1 MKYWFADLTPEQFRD
16 KIVLVDVDG
25 TLVADEEEEV
35 CAAEQKSLHAIKE
48 VARAVYLVS
57 NGNRERTERMAQREG
72 VFVHVSPRYKK
83 PHPRLGDGLPV
94 GDYVIVGDKWL
105 TDGLFAYALQMPFI
119 AVRRLTSPQD
129 ALSATC
135 MHFVDDWFV
144 APLMKLYGLLRV
156 PQWIKNVLVLAPA
169 FFAGTLSAP
178 EIMLP
183 VSAAVLLF
191 SLTAS
196 IVYIINDI
204 RDQEVD
210 AKHSVKRL
218 RPIASGHVSEKAGLS
233 VAVVLAGVVVAG
245 LVWMPAL
252 IMPLGA
258 YVVINGLYSFWL
270 KHVPV
275 LDVVLVAT
283 SHVLRLLVGGIAAGV
298 MLSPWIVLC
307 TFFGALFLVVAKR
320 RGELSRESRRKVFEY
335 YTATVLD
342 GMAGVAVAGAL
353 IAYALYAVVGAPFP
367 GAEYSVIFV
376 ATALLRMFMRVLRG
390 EAAAEFPEKLIF
402 KDRVVLLSTA
412 LWIAYMGFLIYT
424 HVL

>member
-1 MKYWFADLTPEQFRD
+1 
-16 KIVLVDVDG
+16 
-25 TLVADEEEEV
+25 
-35 CAAEQKSLHAIKE
+35 
-48 VARAVYLVS
+48 
-57 NGNRERTERMAQREG
+57 
-72 VFVHVSPRYKK
+72 
-83 PHPRLGDGLPV
+83 
-94 GDYVIVGDKWL
+94 
-105 TDGLFAYALQMPFI
+105 
-119 AVRRLTSPQD
+119 
-129 ALSATC
+129 
-135 MHFVDDWFV
+135 MHHIDDWCV
-144 APLMKLYGLLRV
+144 APLIKLYGLLRV
-156 PQWIKNVLVLAPA
+156 QQWVKNVLVLAPA

-178 EIMLP
+178 GTMASVGI
-183 VSAAVLLF
+183 AALLF

-196 IVYIINDI
+196 LVYIINDI

-210 AKHSVKRL
+210 VKHPIKRL
-218 RPIASGHVSEKAGLS
+218 RPIASGHVSEKEGLA

-252 IMPLGA
+252 IIPLGA

-275 LDVVLVAT
+275 LDVVLVAA
-283 SHVLRLLVGGIAAGV
+283 SHVLRLLVGGIAAV
-298 MLSPWIVLC
+298 VLLSPWIVLC
-307 TFFGALFLVVAKR
+307 TFFGALFLVTAKR

-335 YTATVLD
+335 YTAAVLD

-353 IAYALYAVVGAPFP
+353 IAYALYAVVGAPFA

-424 HVL
+424 HTL